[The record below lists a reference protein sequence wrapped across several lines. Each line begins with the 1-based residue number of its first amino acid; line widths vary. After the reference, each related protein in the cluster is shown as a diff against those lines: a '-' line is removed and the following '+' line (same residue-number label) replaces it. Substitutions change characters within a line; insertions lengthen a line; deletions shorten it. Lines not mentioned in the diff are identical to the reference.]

1 MTQEVINNA
10 LQALYLGD
18 GQPSTQR
25 KESPGNMQGR
35 RVATICFGSLAIIA
49 STAAAVAAFIFASP
63 VIAGACATTALTGTL
78 ISTIL
83 ASSLKVPFSLI
94 NLVKRLT
101 EKVKTL
107 FQANNALNQQI
118 EELRNQPINHE
129 DEVAKQKIAQ
139 LNQQIDALKVEIRT
153 SNEETHQ
160 SRERLHYAQEAIA
173 KAEEQIGELNQQIDE
188 IKAKMGIKMEE
199 TQALQQQLEETK
211 KIVADKEKEIE
222 EVKNSSNSESNL
234 KVAQTALNELH
245 ATQKAKTEIEKKL
258 SETQKEIEKMKK
270 KLTKADYEKRAV
282 EVRLKET
289 KSKLDIAQ
297 DSLAKKEQEIGLL
310 RKNLDNTMKLSKHQV
325 EEIQSLKV
333 RQEELEKRLSE
344 NPSSDENVTPALTSS
359 ATVAEH
365 LSANTSAE
373 NPVYVAKIEKLT
385 EELQALKTAIQDKE
399 HEVEEVRSKAKAYI
413 HEVKEGTQNFID
425 KLRNKIYHLME
436 RNSSKEEILVA
447 IDKMVNAIK

>member
-18 GQPSTQR
+18 EQPSLKR

-63 VIAGACATTALTGTL
+63 MIAGACATTALTGTF

-139 LNQQIDALKVEIRT
+139 LNQQIEALKVEIRT
-153 SNEETHQ
+153 SYEETYHSKETLQ
-160 SRERLHYAQEAIA
+160 HARETIA
-173 KAEEQIGELNQQIDE
+173 KAEEQIGELTQQINE
-188 IKAKMGIKMEE
+188 LNTRMGIKIEE

-211 KIVADKEKEIE
+211 KIVADKENEIQ
-222 EVKNSSNSESNL
+222 EVKNSSNSESNI
-234 KVAQTALNELH
+234 KVAHTALNELH
-245 ATQKAKTEIEKKL
+245 TTQIAKAEIEKKL

-270 KLTKADYEKRAV
+270 KLTKVDYEKRAV

-289 KSKLDIAQ
+289 RSKLDIAQ

-310 RKNLDNTMKLSKHQV
+310 RKNLDNTMELSKHQV
-325 EEIQSLKV
+325 EEIKDLKA
-333 RQEELEKRLSE
+333 RQERLEKRLSE
-344 NPSSDENVTPALTSS
+344 SPSSDENVPSTLTSS
-359 ATVAEH
+359 ASAAEH
-365 LSANTSAE
+365 LSADTSIE
-373 NPVYVAKIEKLT
+373 NPVHAAKIEKLT
-385 EELQALKTAIQDKE
+385 EELQALKAAIQDKE
-399 HEVEEVRSKAKAYI
+399 REAEEIRSKAKAYV
-413 HEVKEGTQNFID
+413 HEVKEGTKDFID
-425 KLRNKIYHLME
+425 KLRNKIYSLME